1 MRFNFKSFKHKSNIL
16 VFRRFIFIFIALC
29 VIYCIYNNLK
39 NDYFK
44 GKLKPLK
51 IKYTKCINI
60 NHYLRY
66 ECLEKFCGGW
76 GMYSNFN
83 NLESNLLFV

>member
-1 MRFNFKSFKHKSNIL
+1 MRFYLKSFKHKSSML
-16 VFRRFIFIFIALC
+16 VFRRFIFIFITLC
-29 VIYCIYNNLK
+29 VIYCIYNHLKNADNLK
-39 NDYFK
+39 E
-44 GKLKPLK
+44 KLKPLI

-76 GMYSNFN
+76 GLYSYFN
-83 NLESNLLFV
+83 NMEIN